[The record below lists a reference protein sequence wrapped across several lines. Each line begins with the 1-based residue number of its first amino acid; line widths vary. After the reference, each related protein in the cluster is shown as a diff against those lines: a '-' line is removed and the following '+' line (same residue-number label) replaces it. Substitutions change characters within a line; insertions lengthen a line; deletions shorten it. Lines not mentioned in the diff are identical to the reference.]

1 MRKRVVCVLFCCL
14 LTMSGMKGQNPVKQ
28 TEARTTLQTQLLDE
42 QISDLMVDHV
52 GAKKALMPIEP
63 VEYLSIEDLEENE
76 SWLYPADE
84 LYGSWDT
91 LWVNPFRTKGKEIEF
106 PDSFHIDF
114 RAFTLPIDNVVK
126 ITSHF
131 GPRRRRMHKGIDLK
145 VYTGDTIRAAFD
157 GKVRV
162 KGFERRGYGYYLV
175 LRHPN
180 GLETVYGH
188 LSKFLVAENDII
200 KSGTPIGLGGN
211 TGRST
216 GSHLHFETRFLG
228 QALNPSDII
237 DFDKGAPHD
246 DHYLVYKNTFDKGNN
261 VYTSTSE
268 RIVYHRVKKGET
280 LGHIAT
286 KYHTSIAEL
295 CRLNGLKRTSTL
307 RIGQTL
313 RCGTTYDRTKKDGDD
328 AARQVGTTM
337 DDQAENTAEKRKIVT
352 ATTEPAA
359 QQSLYHE
366 VQPKETLSAIA
377 RKYNT
382 TVDALC
388 KMNNIYAASK
398 IRAGQRIYYRLTK
411 TEKQEAGIVSASSQ
425 TPTQGQ

>member
-1 MRKRVVCVLFCCL
+1 M
-14 LTMSGMKGQNPVKQ
+14 
-28 TEARTTLQTQLLDE
+28 
-42 QISDLMVDHV
+42 
-52 GAKKALMPIEP
+52 
-63 VEYLSIEDLEENE
+63 
-76 SWLYPADE
+76 
-84 LYGSWDT
+84 
-91 LWVNPFRTKGKEIEF
+91 
-106 PDSFHIDF
+106 
-114 RAFTLPIDNVVK
+114 VK

-131 GPRRRRMHKGIDLK
+131 GPRRRRMHQGIDLK

-425 TPTQGQ
+425 KPTQGQ